1 MFEGVKPAAVMAVC
15 AALLSACLDERMAG
29 GTGVGNPA
37 KGSVTVAL
45 QAVAGADGL
54 PGYAASRNPD
64 GSFTITD
71 AGGSTFTVRESFA
84 NVGRIRLQLPEGMD
98 CKDADETACESLKV
112 EIPGPLIANLMT
124 GGWQPDPGGF
134 RIPIGAYRRMEVRL
148 ESGSRPTGAAWSGL
162 DGHSMVIKGEFEY
175 AGRAGRPFSI
185 ALDFE
190 EETRFDSD
198 TGLSVDGREVSRLLI
213 LLDVERWLSGV
224 DITGCLDTGKLALLP
239 DGGLILDKGNSCGQ
253 LIGDIRSAVKASG
266 RLDKRKD

>member
-1 MFEGVKPAAVMAVC
+1 MFDGVKPAAVMALC
-15 AALLSACLDERMAG
+15 ASLLSACLDDRVAG

-45 QAVAGADGL
+45 QAVSGS
-54 PGYAASRNPD
+54 SRDPD
-64 GSFTITD
+64 GSFTVTD
-71 AGGSTFTVRESFA
+71 AGGSRFTVRECFA
-84 NVGRIRLQLPEGMD
+84 NVGRIGLHLPEGLD
-98 CKDADETACESLKV
+98 CKDADETVCESLKIEV
-112 EIPGPLIANLMT
+112 PGPLVANLMT
-124 GGWQPDPGGF
+124 GSWQPDPGSF
-134 RIPIGAYRRMEVRL
+134 RMPIGAYRRMEVRL
-148 ESGSRPTGAAWSGL
+148 ESGPQPAGSRSGL

-198 TGLSVDGREVSRLLI
+198 TGLSVDSLGLNRLLV

-224 DITGCLDTGKLALLP
+224 DISGCLDSGKLALLS
-239 DGGLILDKGNSCGQ
+239 DGGLVLDKGNSCGQ

-266 RLDKRKD
+266 RLEKRKD